1 MSFVALEKL
10 HRLHDGYRQ
19 IITLR
24 GQRLLLLQDQGQLH
38 LIATRCPHAGSSLEK
53 GTVRDGCIKC
63 PKHGIV
69 FDLESGRA
77 QGGEV
82 FASLAPLT
90 RYQLAYQGNEVG
102 VYVE

>member
-19 IITLR
+19 AVTL
-24 GQRLLLLQDQGQLH
+24 GGERLLLVQDAGRLH
-38 LIATRCPHAGSSLEK
+38 LISTRCPHAGFPLEK
-53 GTVRDGCIKC
+53 GTLRDGCITC

-69 FDLESGRA
+69 FDLDSGRA

-82 FASLAPLT
+82 FATVPPLT
-90 RYQLAYQGNEVG
+90 RYKLAYQGSEVG
-102 VYVE
+102 VYVD